1 MNIKSKDLGT
11 PTIDFSHTAFNLL
24 MQNRIRKVLIIS
36 SNYDFFLLEEDG
48 RVDEQ
53 IFNEYVSLNLRY
65 PPTFIQA
72 STSKKAFE
80 ILETQEIDLVIE
92 MLNLAD
98 IDPFNLAKRIKDQY
112 QSIPIVVLT
121 HFNREVSLKLEK
133 EDLSAIDYVFSW
145 LGNADLLLA
154 IIKLIEDSMNADH
167 DIEEVGVQTILL
179 VEDSIRYTSTYL
191 PELYKIVL
199 QQSREFMKEALNEHQ
214 KMLRMRGRPKILL
227 AKTYDEAM
235 ILYEKYQNNILGIIS
250 DVSFKKNNKRDTKE
264 KLGLKLIEEIRKKYG
279 RGK

>member
-1 MNIKSKDLGT
+1 MDFKLKKLGA

-24 MQNRIRKVLIIS
+24 MQIRIRKVLIVS
-36 SNYDFFLLEEDG
+36 SNYDFFMLEEDG

-72 STSKKAFE
+72 STSKEAFA
-80 ILETQEIDLVIE
+80 ILEGQEIDLVIE

-98 IDPFNLAKRIKDQY
+98 IDPFNLAKRIKSEYDH
-112 QSIPIVVLT
+112 IPIVVLT
-121 HFNREVSLKLEK
+121 HFNREVSLRLEK

-154 IIKLIEDSMNADH
+154 IIKLIEDEMNADH
-167 DIEEVGVQTILL
+167 DIEQVGVQTIML
-179 VEDSIRYTSTYL
+179 VEDSIRYASSYL
-191 PELYKIVL
+191 PELYRIVL
-199 QQSREFMKEALNEHQ
+199 QQSRECMKEALNEHQ
-214 KMLRMRGRPKILL
+214 KMLRMRGRPKIFL

-235 ILYEKYQNNILGIIS
+235 ELY
-250 DVSFKKNNKRDTKE
+250 
-264 KLGLKLIEEIRKKYG
+264 RK
-279 RGK
+279 